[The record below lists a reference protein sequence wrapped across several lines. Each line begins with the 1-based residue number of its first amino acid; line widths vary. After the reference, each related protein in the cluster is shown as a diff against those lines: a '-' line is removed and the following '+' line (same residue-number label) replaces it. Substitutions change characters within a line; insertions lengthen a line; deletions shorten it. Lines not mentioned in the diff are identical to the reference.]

1 MTYRIMGIVNVTP
14 DSFSDGGQHATVDSA
29 IAHALRLADDGADIL
44 DIGGE
49 STRPGAETV
58 PLAEEYARVIPV
70 IEKLAAQTTK
80 IISIDTRR
88 PEIAQAAMEAG
99 AGMWNDV
106 SALGFSERSL
116 GVARKLKVP
125 VVLMHAQGTP
135 ETMQDNPRYTDVVQD
150 IKLWL
155 ARRIHFCE
163 ENGLPRERIIIDPGI
178 GFGKTLEHNLAI
190 LGGLSEMKDL
200 GCPVLLGASRKSF
213 IGMIDKNAPAGRR
226 LGGSIAAAL
235 TGVSQGAEIFR
246 VHDVA
251 ETRQALAT
259 YSAMKSVNC

>member
-1 MTYRIMGIVNVTP
+1 MTYKIMGIVNVTP
-14 DSFSDGGQHATVDSA
+14 DSFSDGGSFSSVEQAVD
-29 IAHALRLADDGADIL
+29 HALQLAEEGADIL

-49 STRPGAETV
+49 STRPGAEPV

-70 IEKLAAQTTK
+70 VEKLASQTSRA
-80 IISIDTRR
+80 ISIDTRR
-88 PEIAQAAMEAG
+88 PEIAEAAMDAG
-99 AGMWNDV
+99 AKIWNDV

-116 GVARKLKVP
+116 VTARKLNVP

-135 ETMQDNPRYTDVVQD
+135 ENMQDNPRYTDVVQD

-155 ARRIHFCE
+155 AKRIRFCE
-163 ENGLPRERIIIDPGI
+163 ENGLPRERIIVDPGI

-190 LGGLSEMKDL
+190 LGGLSELKDL

-213 IGMIDKNAPAGRR
+213 IGVIDQGAPPDQR
-226 LGGSIAAAL
+226 LGGSITAVLAGAGQ
-235 TGVSQGAEIFR
+235 GVTIFR

-259 YSAMKSVNC
+259 YAAIKSVNS